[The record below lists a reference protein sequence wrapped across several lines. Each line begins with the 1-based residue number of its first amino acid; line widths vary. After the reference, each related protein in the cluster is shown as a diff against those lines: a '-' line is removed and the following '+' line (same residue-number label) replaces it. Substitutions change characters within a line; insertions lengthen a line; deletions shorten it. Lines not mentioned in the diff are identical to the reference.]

1 MRRTGLAFTALA
13 ALLASAP
20 AQAQAP
26 FEARKAPAFAPIM
39 DKVCLPLLKGGKVA
53 DAAAAAKPLAFAEN
67 ARNANMVTLERDETF
82 SLTVGPAYCFLTL
95 GLSSPTHFRVV
106 EGELRAWLPR
116 LGRYWAGPVEGDEIM
131 GVRARKYRAGGF
143 TVTLEEQVD
152 EYGRRLNMTMAP

>member
-106 EGELRAWLPR
+106 EG
-116 LGRYWAGPVEGDEIM
+116 DEIM